1 MKAQLHYHS
10 LPSHGYFP
18 LISLGFSPFIIKLSS
33 YSHGPSLECTQKF
46 STICLKHGLTM
57 YSSPLGFSFL
67 FTFFTFFLKQSFSQ
81 NILQPSSQSPR
92 SPHHFGLGHPI
103 RRPKIREVHIGFVGF
118 WMPSPQ
124 HICFLRPKVLFFEMA
139 FSTQAYDSN
148 QAMVL

>member
-33 YSHGPSLECTQKF
+33 YSHGLSLECTQKF
-46 STICLKHGLTM
+46 SIMSQTWAYNVFITFGL
-57 YSSPLGFSFL
+57 FIFIH
-67 FTFFTFFLKQSFSQ
+67 FFHFFLKQSFSQ

-92 SPHHFGLGHPI
+92 SPHHFGPGHTI

-124 HICFLRPKVLFFEMA
+124 HICFLRPKVLFFERA